1 MQPTMATQLM
11 GRGVG
16 NSVQLKSD
24 KSFISSTSWGHK
36 HTVETSPYL
45 LLKNSKQVG
54 LAESFPVPFRE
65 RTDIGRSA
73 VSRFEWQYYQTG
85 SREKVGKKLRVSGDH
100 LLTVELDRRINSQIV
115 TLEPFQARLNLS
127 STPESVRVSLS
138 PSGLFATVSME
149 RNLIGQPTSW
159 RWGDMEADFKYD
171 SQNRLLQVTTNSI
184 SRTVYKYEASGNKPS
199 KITIPT
205 GGTFVFNR

>member
-1 MQPTMATQLM
+1 M
-11 GRGVG
+11 
-16 NSVQLKSD
+16 
-24 KSFISSTSWGHK
+24 
-36 HTVETSPYL
+36 
-45 LLKNSKQVG
+45 
-54 LAESFPVPFRE
+54 
-65 RTDIGRSA
+65 
-73 VSRFEWQYYQTG
+73 
-85 SREKVGKKLRVSGDH
+85 
-100 LLTVELDRRINSQIV
+100 LTVELDRRINSQIV